1 MTLRTM
7 AVLSIA
13 CAAVTLVTLAL
24 WKRRMIGRHLG
35 VGIFSLVIVID
46 LFLGILVFR
55 EYRSN

>member
-1 MTLRTM
+1 M

-24 WKRRMIGRHLG
+24 WKRHMIGRHLG

-46 LFLGILVFR
+46 LFLGIMVFR